1 MAEEG
6 ELEGL
11 TQAHA
16 AGVPAATWGVGRA
29 DWRGWGVAIAP
40 QLQVRRGDR
49 VPCVRRAR
57 EGGRRFGWGPLRCL
71 AERGSG
77 HLVQQRDLDVMMKRV
92 NPRSAASAE
101 ASGARYPSKHTVCLC
116 SV

>member
-16 AGVPAATWGVGRA
+16 AGVPGTAATWDVGRA
-29 DWRGWGVAIAP
+29 DWHGWGVAVVP

-57 EGGRRFGWGPLRCL
+57 EGGSAVWMGAAALPGREG
-71 AERGSG
+71 
-77 HLVQQRDLDVMMKRV
+77 LDILSS
-92 NPRSAASAE
+92 NAIW
-101 ASGARYPSKHTVCLC
+101 T
-116 SV
+116 